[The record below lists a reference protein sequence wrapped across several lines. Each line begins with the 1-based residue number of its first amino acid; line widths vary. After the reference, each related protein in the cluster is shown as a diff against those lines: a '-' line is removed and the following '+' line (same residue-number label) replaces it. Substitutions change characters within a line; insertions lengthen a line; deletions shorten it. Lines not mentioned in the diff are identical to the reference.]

1 MAMHPAYQQIV
12 GMGRSA
18 VPFILKELAN
28 GPGHW
33 FWALRA
39 ISGEDPVS
47 SQGQGRRAE
56 DDKRMACVGR
66 SQRV

>member
-1 MAMHPAYQQIV
+1 MHPAYQQIV

-47 SQGQGRRAE
+47 PKDRGDVLKMTNAWLVWGARNGYDR
-56 DDKRMACVGR
+56 
-66 SQRV
+66 